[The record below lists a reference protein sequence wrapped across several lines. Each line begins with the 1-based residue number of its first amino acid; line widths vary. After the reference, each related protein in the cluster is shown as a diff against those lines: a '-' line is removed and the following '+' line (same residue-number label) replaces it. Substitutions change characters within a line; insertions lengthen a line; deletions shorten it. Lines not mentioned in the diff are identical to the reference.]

1 MCYVVAKDRDKPGCV
16 AMKSKIGKQLSSFT
30 RSLNESLPRKGI
42 QIIVISRPTA
52 YGEYAPYQL
61 LIQRQNLGIKS
72 WECNLVY
79 NKA

>member
-1 MCYVVAKDRDKPGCV
+1 MRCLIVCYVVAKDRDKPGCV

-52 YGEYAPYQL
+52 YGEYAPYQFVDTEAEF
-61 LIQRQNLGIKS
+61 RDKVMGM
-72 WECNLVY
+72 
-79 NKA
+79 